1 MHNGEG
7 GVLYG
12 GIRLEQPPLYTRPTI
27 GIFIILKPCTVPAV
41 GASPLQNTP
50 HFSEESRENRER
62 ARKFE
67 ILNFCVKGRHKVD
80 SGRKT

>member
-27 GIFIILKPCTVPAV
+27 GIFIILKPCTLPAV
-41 GASPLQNTP
+41 GASPLQNTT
-50 HFSEESRENRER
+50 HFSEESHSRNDLLMRRWQYRRQQEHT
-62 ARKFE
+62 
-67 ILNFCVKGRHKVD
+67 G
-80 SGRKT
+80 